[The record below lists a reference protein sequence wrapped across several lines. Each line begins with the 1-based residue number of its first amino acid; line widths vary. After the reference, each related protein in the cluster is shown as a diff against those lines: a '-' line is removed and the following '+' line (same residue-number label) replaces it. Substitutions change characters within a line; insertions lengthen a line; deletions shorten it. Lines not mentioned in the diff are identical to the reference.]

1 MMNMTIKVTGVQLA
15 WKPSH
20 EIKKSN
26 QMRSPVIFVT

>member
-1 MMNMTIKVTGVQLA
+1 LLIIQSIFAVQLA

>member
-1 MMNMTIKVTGVQLA
+1 MES
-15 WKPSH
+15 SH